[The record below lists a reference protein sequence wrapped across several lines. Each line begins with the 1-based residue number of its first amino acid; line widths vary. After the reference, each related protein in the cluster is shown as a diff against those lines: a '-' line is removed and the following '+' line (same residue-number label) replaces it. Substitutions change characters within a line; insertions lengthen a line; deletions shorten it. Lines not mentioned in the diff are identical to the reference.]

1 MLLQMF
7 EPSAPASHL
16 TGGLEGPPGGHP
28 PGGAVGHRLVA
39 AWGDILILRCPHSLV
54 RAACCLLFASELCR
68 FSCCPLRCSAML
80 DAVSVCCPM
89 LTHAHAVG
97 LTSSSVAVRVFR
109 ASPSKPVI
117 SVSEVPCFAS
127 TYRHATSAAE
137 HGMAFG
143 QVPGPSDPLGLMPC
157 VVASTRSRATLPLVG
172 LPVSLAI
179 ALSSR
184 HKLRAVVPCAPAQQ
198 HGCLLPGRGD
208 G

>member
-1 MLLQMF
+1 MF

-16 TGGLEGPPGGHP
+16 TGGLEGPPGGSP
-28 PGGAVGHRLVA
+28 PWGCRRPSSCRGMGGYSDPSMSAF
-39 AWGDILILRCPHSLV
+39 
-54 RAACCLLFASELCR
+54 ACSCCLLLLFASELCH

-109 ASPSKPVI
+109 AGPSKPVI